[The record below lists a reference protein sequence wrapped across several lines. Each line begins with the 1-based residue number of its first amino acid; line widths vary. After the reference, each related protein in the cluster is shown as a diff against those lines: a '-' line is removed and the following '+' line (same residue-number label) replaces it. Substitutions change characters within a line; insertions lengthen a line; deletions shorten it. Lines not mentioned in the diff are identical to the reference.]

1 MNELNDSVI
10 YLEEPLVSVME
21 EDFNKA
27 LDKLR
32 DEYSTLPISTIQT
45 ILNLANNV

>member
-1 MNELNDSVI
+1 MNELNDSVLH
-10 YLEEPLVSVME
+10 LEEPLVSLIE
-21 EDFNKA
+21 EDFNIA

-32 DEYSTLPISTIQT
+32 DGYSTLPISTIQT